1 MEMIKHILSKVK
13 VSLREEMIL
22 ATTNN
27 ITPINLL
34 TGSGKIWHIDT

>member
-1 MEMIKHILSKVK
+1 MVIIKHILSKVK
-13 VSLREEMIL
+13 VSLGEEMIL

-34 TGSGKIWHIDT
+34 TGSGKI